1 MAVSYDIPL
10 HDIKPLMDVP
20 DSSLTLFIVLVVIVT
35 VLFAG
40 GLYLL
45 YRFIKNRKIVNKRKT
60 HYNALI
66 RVDLTEPKKAAY
78 SITEHGRAFAD
89 DSPRLKEAY
98 ANLVSRLE
106 IYKYKKVV
114 SPIDEESRSYYEI
127 YLGMIDV

>member
-1 MAVSYDIPL
+1 MAASYDIPL
-10 HDIKPLMDVP
+10 HDIKPLMEVP
-20 DSSLTLFIVLVVIVT
+20 DSSFTLFIVLVVIT
-35 VLFAG
+35 AVLLTG

-45 YRFIKNRKIVNKRKT
+45 YRFMKSRKIVNERKT

-66 RVDLTEPKKAAY
+66 KVDLSEPKKAAY

>member
-114 SPIDEESRSYYEI
+114 SPIDEESRSYYKI